1 MALGIYAGS
10 SASNLTLLPS
20 PTELKPSNELIW
32 SENTGRAQ
40 SGTNK
45 AKMVGDVVA
54 EKLTYAIQWGILT
67 QAELTLIQTK
77 LVAGFFYFGV
87 GTSSSQAQSS
97 AKKFYRSPIQ
107 YEILPIGNTI
117 YYKSVT
123 VDVIEQ

>member
-1 MALGIYAGS
+1 MALGIYAGAT
-10 SASNLTLLPS
+10 ASGMVLLPS
-20 PTELKPSNELIW
+20 PTDLKPSHELIW

-54 EKLTYAIQWGILT
+54 EKITYNIQWNMLT
-67 QAELTLIQTK
+67 QSQLDLIKARLT
-77 LVAGFFYFGV
+77 AGFFYFGI
-87 GTSSSQAQSS
+87 GTSATQAQNS
-97 AKKFYRSPIQ
+97 AKTFYRGNIQ
-107 YEILPIGNTI
+107 YDITPIGNTL